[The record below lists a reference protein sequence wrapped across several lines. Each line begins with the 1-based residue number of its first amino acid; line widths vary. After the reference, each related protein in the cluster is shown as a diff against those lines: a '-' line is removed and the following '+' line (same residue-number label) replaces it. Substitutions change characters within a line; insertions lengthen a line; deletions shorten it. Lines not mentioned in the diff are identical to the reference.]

1 MFVGILWASVLGCH
15 FYFLYGLPNQ
25 SYYSCG
31 RNYPAFPGFCS
42 PQKPSHNHPLLPFG
56 FPDTL
61 AHSQLLECAMHFSTS
76 GPLHKIFLLPG
87 TLFLLSL
94 WPLFCFQL
102 IPTHNSDFNPLKYFL
117 QDADHRSPEL
127 GQDPVLTSFI
137 RHLSTV
143 VKRGSAV
150 TFLWF
155 TFWLCHLLAV
165 WFGAKYL
172 TILLHSSF
180 HIILFISYHTTPLA
194 LELLWE

>member
-1 MFVGILWASVLGCH
+1 MVFLINLTTLVATIILPSLGSAH
-15 FYFLYGLPNQ
+15 LRSPPITIPSFLLVFQ
-25 SYYSCG
+25 
-31 RNYPAFPGFCS
+31 
-42 PQKPSHNHPLLPFG
+42 
-56 FPDTL
+56 TL
-61 AHSQLLECAMHFSTS
+61 WPHSQLLECAMHFSTS

-117 QDADHRSPEL
+117 QDADHRSLEL
-127 GQDPVLTSFI
+127 GQVPVLTSFI

-172 TILLHSSF
+172 TILWHSSF
-180 HIILFISYHTTPLA
+180 HIILFISHHTMPLA